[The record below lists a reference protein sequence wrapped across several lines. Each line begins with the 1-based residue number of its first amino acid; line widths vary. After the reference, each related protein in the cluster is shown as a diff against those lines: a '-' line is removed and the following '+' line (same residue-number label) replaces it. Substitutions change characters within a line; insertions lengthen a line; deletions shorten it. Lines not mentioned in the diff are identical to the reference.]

1 MSNFEWKL
9 VNYIIGNFKANKDK
23 GMPVTRYNISPYP
36 GSILQNKHKVREG
49 KTNVPIVNKIWTTFT
64 GLFVNSVLQGL
75 C

>member
-23 GMPVTRYNISPYP
+23 GLPVTRYNIGPYP

-49 KTNVPIVNKIWTTFT
+49 KT
-64 GLFVNSVLQGL
+64 G
-75 C
+75 